1 MRNVNDRWKIIRE
14 RAGWR
19 TSGSTIYSIL
29 VLPFTDFTGLRI
41 FYPIGYIMEILH
53 TRLRDKS

>member
-1 MRNVNDRWKIIRE
+1 MRNVNDRWKIIRA

-29 VLPFTDFTGLRI
+29 VLPFTDFTGLKI
-41 FYPIGYIMEILH
+41 FHPIGYIMEILH